1 MGYYRLGYALPAQ
14 TFTTLFSFDGT
25 NGQAL
30 LVTTG
35 PGGAACI
42 TGRDVRHRLPRYP
55 PAADRN
61 LLHRAEDSHLA
72 CPSAGVALAVRARP
86 KDRSNL
92 LLTQRPPVK
101 SQFIDIA
108 LEVDIVVVPFH
119 IGVMP

>member
-55 PAADRN
+55 GNRKSVGGRRPVEAIINGSRRQHEETAN
-61 LLHRAEDSHLA
+61 Q
-72 CPSAGVALAVRARP
+72 SA
-86 KDRSNL
+86 
-92 LLTQRPPVK
+92 PP
-101 SQFIDIA
+101 Q
-108 LEVDIVVVPFH
+108 
-119 IGVMP
+119 G